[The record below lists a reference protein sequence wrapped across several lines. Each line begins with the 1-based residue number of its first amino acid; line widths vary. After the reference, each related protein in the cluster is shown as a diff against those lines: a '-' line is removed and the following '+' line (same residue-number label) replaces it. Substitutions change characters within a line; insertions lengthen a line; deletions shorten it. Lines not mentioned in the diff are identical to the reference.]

1 MPEYHNPRLA
11 QAQKLSQEATEAF
24 VEGTEARRQ
33 AEQYVRITVV
43 LAIVLFIIAL
53 AQRFKIRKVRMGL
66 LLVATALRGYGLTT
80 LAMYPRL

>member
-1 MPEYHNPRLA
+1 MA

-66 LLVATALRGYGLTT
+66 LLVATALMGYGLTT